1 MAEEEVIKVES
12 TKPPEDAEEW
22 LEYVRR
28 EERGTLDRL
37 EDAAKFLAT
46 MISVSL
52 TIFASV
58 TKAGNVMVLQGIAR
72 IALVAWLLS
81 LLLAFLVLFPFRYRF
96 ISFSVKSIKAKY
108 RKIVHLKW
116 GLLISSTLLFLA
128 ALTILVVL
136 MW

>member
-12 TKPPEDAEEW
+12 TQPPEDAEEW
-22 LEYVRR
+22 FEYIRK

-52 TIFASV
+52 TVFASV
-58 TKAGNVMVLQGIAR
+58 TKAGNIKVLQGIAR
-72 IALVAWLLS
+72 VALIAWLLS

-96 ISFSVKSIKAKY
+96 ISFSVKSVKEKY
-108 RKIVHLKW
+108 RKIVRLKW
-116 GLLISSTLLFLA
+116 GLLISSTLLFFA
-128 ALTILVVL
+128 ALCILVIL